1 VSRSSSAVGHRTEGQ
16 RFDRTR
22 DGLLE
27 VPAGVIHEHL
37 GEPVLHAVDDGPGDV
52 AGSSFGAVTA
62 AVRSVSA

>member
-1 VSRSSSAVGHRTEGQ
+1 MSRSSSAVGHRTEGG

-37 GEPVLHAVDDGPGDV
+37 GEPVLHAVDDGSGDV
-52 AGSSFGAVTA
+52 PGIEFR
-62 AVRSVSA
+62 VR